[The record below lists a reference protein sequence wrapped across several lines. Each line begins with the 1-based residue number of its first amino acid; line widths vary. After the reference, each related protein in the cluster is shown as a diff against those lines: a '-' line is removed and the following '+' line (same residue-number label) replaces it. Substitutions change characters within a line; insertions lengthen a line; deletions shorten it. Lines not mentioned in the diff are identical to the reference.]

1 MGIDIKDK
9 KLRKISLKIS
19 TTESEYKNYLRR
31 DNLNELVES
40 TDNIIEKNNLNEE
53 YGNRFKNTL
62 FNFLGKI
69 DLKKDQS
76 KIEVYEYTDKKNNKN
91 ARLVYNLKLKCRVST
106 YCENEYKTT
115 NNRIL
120 LEDNSIKKEKVNKFN
135 TSKMANTKFIPE
147 SEKEKN

>member
-1 MGIDIKDK
+1 MIPIDIKDK

-69 DLKKDQS
+69 DLK
-76 KIEVYEYTDKKNNKN
+76 
-91 ARLVYNLKLKCRVST
+91 
-106 YCENEYKTT
+106 
-115 NNRIL
+115 RI
-120 LEDNSIKKEKVNKFN
+120 KVR
-135 TSKMANTKFIPE
+135 
-147 SEKEKN
+147 